1 MGNIGHITNIL
12 KRAEGKLHQKTLNN
26 MPAARALTI
35 EITDEKCERI
45 GFVLLFDLKK
55 KEKSIKASN
64 LNELISFFLMLRIIN
79 VSKIE
84 YKD

>member
-12 KRAEGKLHQKTLNN
+12 KRAEGKLHRKTLNS

-35 EITDEKCERI
+35 
-45 GFVLLFDLKK
+45 FLLFDLKK